1 MSAPTDRILQ
11 GFAEL
16 LTSVLVYYGNEDC
29 QTHSWVMPV
38 FILKKKGEKSKL
50 LSSEEPTLCVT
61 CDAIKYSHFNY
72 EIIHD
77 QPNFKFN
84 YGK

>member
-50 LSSEEPTLCVT
+50 LSSEEPTLCV
-61 CDAIKYSHFNY
+61 CLVPLNCLSDEHAKHLMPIV
-72 EIIHD
+72 
-77 QPNFKFN
+77 
-84 YGK
+84 